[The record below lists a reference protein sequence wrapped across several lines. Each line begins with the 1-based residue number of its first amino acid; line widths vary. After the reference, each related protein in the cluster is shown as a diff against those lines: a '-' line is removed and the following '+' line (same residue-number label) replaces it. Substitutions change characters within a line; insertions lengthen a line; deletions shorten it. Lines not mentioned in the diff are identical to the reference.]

1 MLIVYVYNKLFLGEL
16 IMKKTKMFSAMTAA
30 AVAALSMSAVA
41 AVPAFADDVDL
52 DGVYHA
58 YIGVQS
64 ASYTFRNAYD
74 DAQYGYGTKA
84 DDGTVWFDQLTGW
97 DGPQL

>member
-52 DGVYHA
+52 DGVY
-58 YIGVQS
+58 IQK
-64 ASYTFRNAYD
+64 RI
-74 DAQYGYGTKA
+74 
-84 DDGTVWFDQLTGW
+84 
-97 DGPQL
+97 